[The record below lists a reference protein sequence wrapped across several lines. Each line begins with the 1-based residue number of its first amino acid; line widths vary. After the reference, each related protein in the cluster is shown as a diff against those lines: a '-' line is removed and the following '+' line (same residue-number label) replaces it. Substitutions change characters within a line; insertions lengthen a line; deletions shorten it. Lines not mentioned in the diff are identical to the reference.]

1 MIHNLVRAYPGETLT
16 VCFDDRR
23 EPHVELAAR
32 LDAEGFRA
40 QTLPSSGA
48 FDPLA
53 PVRFAGI
60 LRSFRPDIVH
70 SHDYKSD
77 TLAWLTGR
85 RRGARIVSTL
95 HGNLRTTAA
104 LARYEKLD
112 AWLLRRFDRVAAV
125 SAERRQEALAYGVHP
140 SRVEVVPNGVDTGL
154 FRPLPD
160 RQGLRRHL
168 SVPDEGLL
176 AGVVGR
182 LSAEKGH
189 ALLIEA
195 VAALGARGASIRL
208 AFIGDGPLEPELRRE
223 AGRAGLSD
231 RVHFCGRCDDM
242 PGVYNALDVV
252 VLPSLSEGL
261 PMTVI
266 EAAACARPVLATD
279 VGAIG
284 RVVREGATGYLVPAN
299 DPTALADGLA
309 RIIADLEEAE
319 RRGRAARDL
328 VVREFSSTAMAA
340 AYIAFYRRALGR
352 ECAGGPGQ

>member
-1 MIHNLVRAYPGETLT
+1 VPDEASIPRVLHLRSSCGFYGAEGMIHNLVRAYPGETLT

-182 LSAEKGH
+182 LSAEKG
-189 ALLIEA
+189 
-195 VAALGARGASIRL
+195 ARASHRSRRR
-208 AFIGDGPLEPELRRE
+208 PRRE
-223 AGRAGLSD
+223 GS
-231 RVHFCGRCDDM
+231 VH
-242 PGVYNALDVV
+242 
-252 VLPSLSEGL
+252 
-261 PMTVI
+261 
-266 EAAACARPVLATD
+266 
-279 VGAIG
+279 
-284 RVVREGATGYLVPAN
+284 
-299 DPTALADGLA
+299 
-309 RIIADLEEAE
+309 
-319 RRGRAARDL
+319 
-328 VVREFSSTAMAA
+328 SSG
-340 AYIAFYRRALGR
+340 IHR
-352 ECAGGPGQ
+352 